1 MTPGESEAQL
11 RRQGAGFSGR
21 ERSQSERIGSGLGAV
36 TSESLGKV
44 SLTAIGGE
52 DVVKQPA
59 IIQGGMGVG
68 VSGWRLARA
77 VSMAGQLGVVSGVG
91 LDTLLARRL
100 QLGDPGG
107 RILRA
112 LEHFPNRDVV
122 EQVRQRYFVPGG
134 IDPDRPFRSPPLPS
148 LRPSAAATHLAVAA
162 GFVEVFLAKDGHSGL
177 VGVNCLEK
185 LQMSVPAVLYG
196 AVLAGVDYVLM
207 GAGIPA
213 EIPAYLDA
221 LAAGQSGSLHIN
233 VHGEGDSPSSVVI
246 DPAVLFGDCRPLRR
260 PQFLAII
267 SSNMLAAFLARDPR
281 TRPDGFVV
289 EGPNAGGH
297 NAPPRGRATLDL
309 DGQPVYGPRDE
320 VDLDKMSELGI
331 PFWLAGGYASPER
344 LREAHAGGA
353 QGIQV
358 GSAFAL
364 CQESDLNA
372 SLKQDLIDQWF
383 EGALEVNTDPAASPT
398 GFPFKVAQLPG
409 TVSDPAVYATRRRS
423 CDVGYLRV
431 PYRTASGGIGYR
443 CAAEQQGAY
452 VRKGGKAEEAE
463 GRRCLCN
470 GLIAAIGLGQRRPG
484 GAVEPPLVTIGK
496 ELVFL
501 DKVTANA
508 GGKTYTAR
516 DVVDYLLG
524 I

>member
-1 MTPGESEAQL
+1 M
-11 RRQGAGFSGR
+11 
-21 ERSQSERIGSGLGAV
+21 

-44 SLTAIGGE
+44 SLTAIAREGAA
-52 DVVKQPA
+52 KQPA

-112 LEHFPNRDVV
+112 LEHLQYPDVV
-122 EQVRQRYFVPGG
+122 EQILERYFVPGG
-134 IDPDRPFRSPPLPS
+134 LDPSSPFRSPPLPS
-148 LRPSAAATHLAVAA
+148 LRPSMAATHLAVAA

-221 LAAGQSGSLHIN
+221 LAAGKSGGLHVN
-233 VHGEGDSPSSVVI
+233 VHGDGDAASSVVI
-246 DPAVLFGDCRPLRR
+246 DPVTLFGDCRPLGR
-260 PQFLAII
+260 PQFLAIV
-267 SSNMLAAFLARDPR
+267 SSNMLAAYLARDPR
-281 TRPDGFVV
+281 TCPDGFVV

-297 NAPPRGRATLDL
+297 NAPPRGRAALDL

-320 VDLDKMSELGI
+320 VDLDKMSDLGV

-364 CQESDLNA
+364 CRESDLDS
-372 SLKQDLIDQWF
+372 SLKQELIDRWF
-383 EGALEVNTDPAASPT
+383 EGALEVHTDLAASPT
-398 GFPFKVAQLPG
+398 GFPFKVARLPG
-409 TVSDPAVYATRRRS
+409 TVSDPALYAARRRS

-443 CAAEQQGAY
+443 CAAERPGAF
-452 VRKGGKAEEAE
+452 VRKGGRAEEVE

-470 GLIAAIGLGQRRPG
+470 GLIAAIGLGQRRG
-484 GAVEPPLVTIGK
+484 GGKVEPPLVTIGK
-496 ELVFL
+496 DLTFL
-501 DKVTANA
+501 AKVTANA
-508 GGKTYTAR
+508 GGTTYTAR
-516 DVVDYLLG
+516 DVVEYLLG
-524 I
+524 V